1 MPRSAAWHRMPFR
14 RQDTGKMNTH
24 VSHHFSST
32 NKLYRRN
39 ILSLKDTTMS
49 TRFRINLVIAGFL
62 LAICIIGIVTAA
74 NLAHTWQEQPAFDGS
89 FSGLMFSSDGSMVFA
104 GGSQLLVRSWDGDIH
119 WGGRSGTVAAMNSE
133 GTRVISALDSSV
145 RVFDKNGEEVWTR
158 ILGSS
163 PIRAV
168 AVSKDGSLILGAN
181 DEGYIQAWD
190 INGTKGGFNK
200 TDLVKKI
207 AISPSQALIVATTE
221 AGLKFFSPKM
231 EQIWADDKEGT
242 LDSFIAFSADSGT
255 VITSGDKRVW
265 SHTGTGKLNWMK
277 EVTQTAITDMV
288 CSDDLTTIVL
298 GRKDGDVLVLDEK
311 GQERWK
317 YRADSWIMGVGVSS
331 DGSIIA
337 AGALDGTLY
346 ILDRNGNLLVKTTT
360 DTLIQQGSVMVSRDG
375 KHIIVADEGTLYGLD
390 LLGLPE
396 VTSPETRTPTP
407 EVPATCPTCPAC
419 PGQVTTSSSAR
430 TMTVPPTT
438 GTPATPLNP
447 YLVFIASA
455 GGALIVLKRQT

>member
-1 MPRSAAWHRMPFR
+1 M
-14 RQDTGKMNTH
+14 
-24 VSHHFSST
+24 
-32 NKLYRRN
+32 L
-39 ILSLKDTTMS
+39 
-49 TRFRINLVIAGFL
+49 
-62 LAICIIGIVTAA
+62 ICIIGTVTAV
-74 NLAHTWQEQPAFDGS
+74 NLAHTWKEQPAFDGS

-104 GGSQLLVRSWDGDIH
+104 GGNQFLVRSWNGDIH

-145 RVFDKNGEEVWTR
+145 RVLDKNGEEVWTR

-190 INGTKGGFNK
+190 INGTKGGLNK

-207 AISPSQALIVATTE
+207 AISPSQTLIVATTE

-242 LDSFIAFSADSGT
+242 LDSFIAFSADSRT

-277 EVTQTAITDMV
+277 EVTQTGITDMA
-288 CSDDLTTIVL
+288 CSDDLTSIVL
-298 GRKDGDVLVLDEK
+298 GRKDGDVLVLNEK

-317 YRADSWIMGVGVSS
+317 YPADSWIEGVGVSS

-360 DTLIQQGSVMVSRDG
+360 GYAHPAGIGSSQQGWQTHSR
-375 KHIIVADEGTLYGLD
+375 
-390 LLGLPE
+390 
-396 VTSPETRTPTP
+396 R
-407 EVPATCPTCPAC
+407 
-419 PGQVTTSSSAR
+419 
-430 TMTVPPTT
+430 
-438 GTPATPLNP
+438 
-447 YLVFIASA
+447 
-455 GGALIVLKRQT
+455 

>member
-1 MPRSAAWHRMPFR
+1 
-14 RQDTGKMNTH
+14 MN
-24 VSHHFSST
+24 
-32 NKLYRRN
+32 
-39 ILSLKDTTMS
+39 
-49 TRFRINLVIAGFL
+49 TRFRINLVITGFL
-62 LAICIIGIVTAA
+62 LVICIIGIATAV
-74 NLAHTWQEQPAFDGS
+74 NLAHTWKEQPAFDGS

-104 GGSQLLVRSWDGDIH
+104 SGSQILVRSWNGDIH

-145 RVFDKNGEEVWTR
+145 RVYDKNGEEVWTR

-190 INGTKGGFNK
+190 MNGTKGGLNK

-207 AISPSQALIVATTE
+207 AISPSQTLIVATTE

-231 EQIWADDKEGT
+231 EQIWADDREGT
-242 LDSFIAFSADSGT
+242 LDSFIAFSADSRT

-265 SHTGTGKLNWMK
+265 SHTGTGELNWMK
-277 EVTQTAITDMV
+277 EVTQRGITDMA
-288 CSDDLTTIVL
+288 CSDDLTSIVL
-298 GRKDGDVLVLDEK
+298 GRKDGDVLVLNEN

-317 YRADSWIMGVGVSS
+317 YPADSWIEGVGVSS

-337 AGALDGTLY
+337 AGALDGSLY
-346 ILDRNGNLLVKTTT
+346 ILDRNGRLLVKTTT
-360 DTLIQQGSVMVSRDG
+360 DKVIQQGSVTVSRNG
-375 KHIIVADEGTLYGLD
+375 RHILVADEGSLYGFD

-396 VTSPETRTPTP
+396 VTLTETSTPA
-407 EVPATCPTCPAC
+407 PAECPVCPTCPI
-419 PGQVTTSSSAR
+419 PVTTTATNTGITSPQK
-430 TMTVPPTT
+430 TTVPSTT
-438 GTPATPLNP
+438 GTQEASLNP
-447 YLVFIASA
+447 CLVFIASA
-455 GGALIVLKRQT
+455 GVILIGMKRKT

>member
-1 MPRSAAWHRMPFR
+1 
-14 RQDTGKMNTH
+14 MNTR
-24 VSHHFSST
+24 
-32 NKLYRRN
+32 Y
-39 ILSLKDTTMS
+39 
-49 TRFRINLVIAGFL
+49 RINFIITGFL
-62 LAICIIGIVTAA
+62 LAICIIGTVTAA
-74 NLAHTWQEQPAFDGS
+74 SVGQAWQEQPAFDGS
-89 FSGLMFSSDGSMVFA
+89 FSGLMFSSDGSMIFA
-104 GGSQLLVRSWDGDIH
+104 GGSQLLVRSWNGDIH
-119 WGGRSGTVAAMNSE
+119 WGGRSGTVAAMNSD

-145 RVFDKNGEEVWTR
+145 RVLDRNGNEVWTR

-168 AVSKDGSLILGAN
+168 AVSSNGSLILGAN

-190 INGTKGGFNK
+190 INGTKGGLNK

-207 AISPSQALIVATTE
+207 AISPSHTLIVAATE

-265 SHTGTGKLNWMK
+265 SHTSTGKLNWMR
-277 EVTQTAITDMV
+277 EVTQTSITDMA
-288 CSDDLTTIVL
+288 CSDDLTAIVL
-298 GRKDGDVLVLDEK
+298 GRKDGDVLVLDQN

-317 YRADSWIMGVGVSS
+317 YPAGSWIVGVGVSS
-331 DGSIIA
+331 DGSVIA

-360 DTLIQQGSVMVSRDG
+360 GTLIQQESVLVSRDG
-375 KHIIVADEGTLYGLD
+375 KHVIVADEGALYGFD

-396 VTSPETRTPTP
+396 VTSTSTPTP
-407 EVPATCPTCPAC
+407 EVTSTCPTCPAC
-419 PGQVTTSSSAR
+419 PVPVTTSSA
-430 TMTVPPTT
+430 TKTTTVPSTT
-438 GTPATPLNP
+438 GTPEAPLNP
-447 YLVFIASA
+447 YLVLIASA
-455 GGALIVLKRQT
+455 GGMLIVLKRRT